1 MKFIH
6 PPLVMAMPL
15 SDGRS
20 LGIYSD
26 VNKTCES
33 IAKFSKKDADT
44 YREVSHRYDAI
55 MRKFIGPSTYLPVK
69 EPLETIVELQQSEIG
84 RVVNEITE
92 KSPKEVVD
100 ELFEDE
106 HVKALMLYATCIW
119 GLEYDQTG
127 LGFLIPLYIDRAAN
141 YRLCVG
147 GSHYLASA
155 ISKVIYENGGLVLA
169 AQNIKRVVVQNGTA
183 TGVEMADGTVIT
195 ADKFIVSSLDPE
207 QTFMKLIGKENIDP
221 DLTRCVEGWQWEQES
236 LYVLYGFS
244 SMPRNLKQRP
254 LTR

>member
-1 MKFIH
+1 
-6 PPLVMAMPL
+6 MAMPL

-84 RVVNEITE
+84 RFVNEITE

-106 HVKALMLYATCIW
+106 HVSIDVVRHLHL

-127 LGFLIPLYIDRAAN
+127 LGFLIPLYINRAAN
-141 YRLCVG
+141 YRLCPR
-147 GSHYLASA
+147 LALSGECDQQ
-155 ISKVIYENGGLVLA
+155 S
-169 AQNIKRVVVQNGTA
+169 
-183 TGVEMADGTVIT
+183 
-195 ADKFIVSSLDPE
+195 
-207 QTFMKLIGKENIDP
+207 
-221 DLTRCVEGWQWEQES
+221 
-236 LYVLYGFS
+236 
-244 SMPRNLKQRP
+244 NL
-254 LTR
+254 